1 MNGGNS
7 GVRMTGRPAGSPHV
21 EPLLG
26 AYVLGVL
33 VPEEEARV
41 AGHLTHCARCR
52 TEYLGMA
59 DAQAL
64 RAACAEEDGLDGG
77 PDGTGGTGGTG
88 GIGEPG
94 RTGGI
99 GRTGGT
105 GGIGRTGGTGWFGGF
120 SAFGGFGGADRSCGG
135 GGRTR

>member
-7 GVRMTGRPAGSPHV
+7 GFRMTGRPAGSPHV

-41 AGHLTHCARCR
+41 AGHLTHCGRCR
-52 TEYLGMA
+52 AVYLGMA

-64 RAACAEEDGLDGG
+64 RAACAEEDAIGG
-77 PDGTGGTGGTG
+77 GAIGTDWYGGSGGVRGSGGVGGVGDADWYGGGTGRNG
-88 GIGEPG
+88 
-94 RTGGI
+94 
-99 GRTGGT
+99 GGT
-105 GGIGRTGGTGWFGGF
+105 GRNGGGTG
-120 SAFGGFGGADRSCGG
+120 RN
-135 GGRTR
+135 

>member
-41 AGHLTHCARCR
+41 AGHLTHCGRCR
-52 TEYLGMA
+52 AEYLGMA

-64 RAACAEEDGLDGG
+64 RAACAEEDGAG
-77 PDGTGGTGGTG
+77 GGTGRTGGIRGTG
-88 GIGEPG
+88 GIG
-94 RTGGI
+94 
-99 GRTGGT
+99 
-105 GGIGRTGGTGWFGGF
+105 GTGWF
-120 SAFGGFGGADRSCGG
+120 SGFGGLGGLGGAGRCCGG

>member
-7 GVRMTGRPAGSPHV
+7 GFRMTGRPAGSPHV

-41 AGHLTHCARCR
+41 AGHLTHCGRCR
-52 TEYLGMA
+52 AVYLGMA

-64 RAACAEEDGLDGG
+64 RAACAEEDAIGGGAIGTNGTDWYGGSGGVRGSDGVG
-77 PDGTGGTGGTG
+77 GVGDADWYGGGTGRNG
-88 GIGEPG
+88 
-94 RTGGI
+94 
-99 GRTGGT
+99 GGT
-105 GGIGRTGGTGWFGGF
+105 GRNGGGTG
-120 SAFGGFGGADRSCGG
+120 RN
-135 GGRTR
+135 GRGTGRN